1 MEISNEDYVKSA
13 QLSIRRLSKLI
24 DYQEQHI
31 EILQQELVEAREVIS
46 SLQENQGDGA
56 EDGT

>member
-31 EILQQELVEAREVIS
+31 EILQQELIEAREVIS

>member
-24 DYQEQHI
+24 DSQEQHI

>member
-31 EILQQELVEAREVIS
+31 EILQQELVGAREVIS
-46 SLQENQGDGA
+46 SLQENQGDGP